1 MIIDLDDN
9 SFEDSDH
16 DHFMLHKEIIIN
28 NKMVLLLVSVQVQA
42 KIELRRI
49 SSSGGKFHMEGRR
62 NWIWQN
68 AMPGKVMVNW
78 EGWKIESEHDMQY
91 SEDGEKPESMTIY
104 MQNVEG
110 LLHLGNLY
118 SLQNSKLPNLSI

>member
-1 MIIDLDDN
+1 MIIDFDDN

-16 DHFMLHKEIIIN
+16 FMFHKEIIIN
-28 NKMVLLLVSVQVQA
+28 NQMVLLLVSVQVQA

-49 SSSGGKFHMEGRR
+49 SSSGGKFHMERRR

-68 AMPGKVMVNW
+68 AMQGKVMVNW

-91 SEDGEKPESMTIY
+91 IVINDEEDAEKPEFMTIY
-104 MQNVEG
+104 ICKCWMPASFG
-110 LLHLGNLY
+110 
-118 SLQNSKLPNLSI
+118 